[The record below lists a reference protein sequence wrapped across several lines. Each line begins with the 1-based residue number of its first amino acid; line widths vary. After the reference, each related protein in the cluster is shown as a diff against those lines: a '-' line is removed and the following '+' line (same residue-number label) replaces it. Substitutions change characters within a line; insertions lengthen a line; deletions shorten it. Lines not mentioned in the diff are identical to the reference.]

1 MGHAPGREARII
13 AFTVKVVGAGQP
25 SAVLVTVLVTMLV
38 TVRPA
43 QDEEADT
50 ILELHGACGV
60 GGGGGGG

>member
-25 SAVLVTVLVTMLV
+25 SAVLVTVLVT
-38 TVRPA
+38 VRPA

-50 ILELHGACGV
+50 LPELHGACGV
-60 GGGGGGG
+60 GGGGGGGGG